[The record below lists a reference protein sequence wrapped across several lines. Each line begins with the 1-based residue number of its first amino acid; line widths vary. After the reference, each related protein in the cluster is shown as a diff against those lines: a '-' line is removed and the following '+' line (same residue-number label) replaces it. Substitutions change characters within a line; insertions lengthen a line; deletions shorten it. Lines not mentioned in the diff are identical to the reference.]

1 VSFVSRMPCK
11 AAKMISGEYF
21 NVPGMQQDR
30 YISKLAS
37 FRAIALMLFSI
48 FALCAQNLKNHEGLT
63 CASMRS
69 CTLPLLDSVKRGSA
83 DVRICRLGLG
93 LVCHIRTLQIRT
105 FAFDPLL
112 HVVVVIFL
120 SGVRRARF

>member
-1 VSFVSRMPCK
+1 MCQYEVMHV
-11 AAKMISGEYF
+11 AAI
-21 NVPGMQQDR
+21 
-30 YISKLAS
+30 
-37 FRAIALMLFSI
+37 
-48 FALCAQNLKNHEGLT
+48 GLG
-63 CASMRS
+63 
-69 CTLPLLDSVKRGSA
+69 KRGSA

-120 SGVRRARF
+120 SGVRLARF

>member
-37 FRAIALMLFSI
+37 FCAIALMLFSI
-48 FALCAQNLKNHEGLT
+48 FALCAQNLKKSRGSYVCQYEVMHVAAIGLGKTRICT
-63 CASMRS
+63 CAD
-69 CTLPLLDSVKRGSA
+69 LSVRLRISLSYPYIA
-83 DVRICRLGLG
+83 DT
-93 LVCHIRTLQIRT
+93 HIRI
-105 FAFDPLL
+105 
-112 HVVVVIFL
+112 
-120 SGVRRARF
+120 